1 MDERID
7 KLKFHQKLH
16 FRIVMLLLF
25 IFLTVSGVN
34 FYLIKKSYS
43 DLEKD
48 ATEIACKN
56 ISDVKKIV
64 NENLIKLSEQAVT
77 LLTQKIFFEQL
88 AFLKSRDELKDLKD
102 LKDAKKLID
111 FCINSKEYQEIYNL
125 KDSLAKYSY
134 ITVSIYDI
142 PRLVLV
148 SHNKKDIIGVDIFEL
163 VKKLS
168 PEDRAKQ
175 QTEKFI
181 SHWVNKESGGIYYEQ
196 TKTFKDASIPAD
208 YNKKYSYQYWG
219 KFNGIDIVVEYATY
233 INEIMTTVKA
243 IDKKHLDT
251 ISMISARTSESFGEN
266 FKFIIYVLSGIMIF
280 LIFLLLAFSRKYIL
294 TPINNIVDG
303 LKRFGE
309 GKFRE
314 PMKANAPGEFGIIC
328 DASNVMA
335 AKLAET
341 LDGLEKINES
351 LEHKVEQRT
360 SELAESKKI
369 IEAEKE
375 KSETLI
381 KNILPAKIA
390 EQLKENPDQ
399 VIAKEHAMVSIIFT
413 DFKGFTTMSESTTPI
428 KLVRELNE
436 IFAYFDDLCA
446 KFNIE
451 KIKTIGDAYMAVG
464 GLPESNETHPADAVE
479 MALAMRDHII
489 ARSKDA
495 GNLPLEIRIGIHSG
509 PVIAGVIGRKRFV
522 YDIWGDSVNIASRM
536 ESNSLPGKV
545 NISSETYKLVKDK
558 YKCEKRGEVEI
569 KGKGPMTTYFIER
582 A

>member
-1 MDERID
+1 M
-7 KLKFHQKLH
+7 LH
-16 FRIVMLLLF
+16 
-25 IFLTVSGVN
+25 
-34 FYLIKKSYS
+34 
-43 DLEKD
+43 
-48 ATEIACKN
+48 
-56 ISDVKKIV
+56 
-64 NENLIKLSEQAVT
+64 
-77 LLTQKIFFEQL
+77 TQKIFFEQL

-102 LKDAKKLID
+102 LKDARRLID
-111 FCINSKEYQEIYNL
+111 FCINNAEYQQIYNL
-125 KDSLAKYSY
+125 KNSQAKFSY
-134 ITVSIYDI
+134 VTVSVYDI

-148 SHNKKDIIGVDIFEL
+148 SHNKKEIIGADIFEL

-196 TKTFKDASIPAD
+196 TATFKDSSIPAD
-208 YNKKYSYQYWG
+208 YKNKYAYQYWG

-233 INEIMTTVKA
+233 INEFMNAVKS
-243 IDKKHLDT
+243 IDQKHRDT
-251 ISMISARTSESFGEN
+251 ISMISARTAESFDEN
-266 FKFIIYVLSGIMIF
+266 FNFIIYVLSGIMIA
-280 LIFLLLAFSRKYIL
+280 LIFLLLALSRKYIIA
-294 TPINNIVDG
+294 PINKIVEG

-309 GKFRE
+309 GRFRE
-314 PMKANAPGEFGIIC
+314 PMNADVPGEFGIIC
-328 DASNVMA
+328 EASNVMA

-341 LDGLEKINES
+341 LEGLEMINDGLER
-351 LEHKVEQRT
+351 KVEQRT
-360 SELAESKKI
+360 SELAESKNML
-369 IEAEKE
+369 EREKE
-375 KSETLI
+375 KSENLI
-381 KNILPAKIA
+381 KNILPGKIA
-390 EQLKENPDQ
+390 DQLKENPDQ
-399 VIAKEHAMVSIIFT
+399 VIAKEHAMVTIIFT

-436 IFAYFDDLCA
+436 IFAYFDDLCT

-464 GLPESNETHPADAVE
+464 GLPESNETNPFDAVE
-479 MALAMRDHII
+479 MALAMRDYII
-489 ARSKDA
+489 DRSKEGA
-495 GNLPLEIRIGIHSG
+495 NLPLEIRIGIHSG

-545 NISSETYKLVKDK
+545 NISHETYKLVKDK

-582 A
+582 AQ